1 MPQKRFIHALREGL
15 VEEMRR
21 DERVFVMGED
31 VEIGVF
37 GVSRGFKAE
46 FGPSRVRNTP
56 IAEQVIVGAALG
68 AAASGMR
75 PVADLMM
82 ANFAYLA
89 MEPFA
94 NQAAKLHY
102 MTGGQITMP
111 AVFLA
116 ALGAPGGNAA
126 QHSDTPYPMFMN
138 LGGVKVVLPTTPYDA
153 KGLIKSAIRDNNPV
167 VFFFHGAL
175 GGTRGEVPDEEY
187 TVPIGVADVKREGT
201 DVTVVAIGWMV
212 KHALEAAATLEKQE
226 RISVEVIDPR
236 SLVPLDTQTILD
248 SVKKTGRLVIVD
260 EARELCSAASEISA
274 VVAQRGFSWLR
285 APIERVTAPN
295 VPIPFSPPM
304 ERAIVPNPANIVD
317 AVCRTVAYDRS
328 KDEA

>member
-15 VEEMRR
+15 IEEMRR

-31 VEIGVF
+31 VQIGVF
-37 GVSRGFKAE
+37 GVSRGLMAE
-46 FGPSRVRNTP
+46 FGPARVRNTP

-82 ANFAYLA
+82 SNFAYLA

-102 MTGGQITMP
+102 MTGGQIRMP
-111 AVFLA
+111 SVFLA

-126 QHSDTPYPMFMN
+126 QHSDSPYPMFMQ
-138 LGGVKVVLPTTPYDA
+138 LGGIKVVLPTTPYDA
-153 KGLIKSAIRDNNPV
+153 KGLIKSAIRDDNPV

-175 GGTRGEVPDEEY
+175 GGTRGEVPEDEY
-187 TVPIGVADVKREGT
+187 TVPIGVADVKRAGS
-201 DVTVVAIGWMV
+201 DITVVAIGWMV
-212 KHALEAAATLEKQE
+212 KHALEAANTLAGEG
-226 RISVEVIDPR
+226 IAVEVIDPR
-236 SLVPLDTQTILD
+236 TLFPLDAETILR
-248 SVKKTGRLVIVD
+248 SVEKTGRLVVVD
-260 EARELCSAASEISA
+260 EARGTCSAASEISA
-274 VVAQRGFSWLR
+274 IVAERCFGSLR
-285 APIERVTAPN
+285 APIQRVTSPD

-304 ERAIVPNPANIVD
+304 EKFVVPNVGRVVE
-317 AVCRTVAYDRS
+317 AVRATVRYERTALAAV
-328 KDEA
+328 

>member
-15 VEEMRR
+15 AEEMRR
-21 DERVFVMGED
+21 DERVFVIGED

-89 MEPFA
+89 MEPFS

-111 AVFLA
+111 AVFLS

-187 TVPIGVADVKREGT
+187 TVPIGVADVKREGS

-212 KHALEAAATLEKQE
+212 KHALEAAARLEQQE
-226 RISVEVIDPR
+226 HISVEVIDPR
-236 SLVPLDTQTILD
+236 SLVPLDTSTILR
-248 SVKKTGRLVIVD
+248 SVEKTGRLVVVD

-274 VVAQRGFSWLR
+274 AVAQHGFRSLR
-285 APIERVTAPN
+285 APIARVTTPN
-295 VPIPFSPPM
+295 VPIPFSPPL
-304 ERAIVPNPANIVD
+304 EKAVVPDTQRIID
-317 AVCRTVAYDRS
+317 AVCATVKYA
-328 KDEA
+328 

>member
-15 VEEMRR
+15 IEEMRR
-21 DERVFVMGED
+21 DPTVFVMGED
-31 VEIGVF
+31 VQIGVF
-37 GVSRGFKAE
+37 GVSRGLVAE
-46 FGPSRVRNTP
+46 FGEERVRNTP

-82 ANFAYLA
+82 ANFSYLA

-111 AVFLA
+111 SVFLA

-126 QHSDTPYPMFMN
+126 QHSDAPYPMFMN

-167 VFFFHGAL
+167 IFFFHGAL
-175 GGTRGEVPDEEY
+175 AGSRGEVPDEEY
-187 TVPIGVADVKREGT
+187 TVPIGVADVKRAGS
-201 DVTVVAIGWMV
+201 DVTLVAIGWMV
-212 KHALEAAATLEKQE
+212 KHALEAAAKLEKE
-226 RISVEVIDPR
+226 EGISVEVIDPR
-236 SLVPLDTQTILD
+236 SLVPLDTATILR
-248 SVKKTGRLVIVD
+248 SVEKTGRLVVAD

-274 VVAQRGFSWLR
+274 SVAQHGFASLK
-285 APIERVTAPN
+285 APILRVTTPN

-304 ERAIVPNPANIVD
+304 EKAIVPGVQQIVN
-317 AVCRTVAYDRS
+317 AVCAAAQYRR
-328 KDEA
+328 

>member
-21 DERVFVMGED
+21 DERVFLMGED

-37 GVSRGFKAE
+37 GVSRGLKAE
-46 FGPSRVRNTP
+46 FGPARVRNTP

-138 LGGVKVVLPTTPYDA
+138 LGGIKVVLPTTPYDA
-153 KGLIKSAIRDNNPV
+153 KGLIKTAIRDNNPV
-167 VFFFHGAL
+167 MFFFHGAL

-187 TVPIGVADVKREGT
+187 TIPLGVADVKRTGS

-212 KHALEAAATLEKQE
+212 KHALEVASTLAAQE
-226 RISVEVIDPR
+226 HISVEVIDPR
-236 SLVPLDTQTILD
+236 SLVPLDTATILA
-248 SVKKTGRLVIVD
+248 SVQKTGRLVIVD

-274 VVAQRGFSWLR
+274 VVAQHGFAALR

-304 ERAIVPNPANIVD
+304 ERAVVPNVARISA
-317 AVCRTVAYDRS
+317 AVCRVMQYGR
-328 KDEA
+328 E